1 MVVHP
6 TRTRSLLDS
15 RFSKAIEMDIDFTN
29 STSINPERRTV
40 FFANRTVTVGELV
53 EAEFMVGVDDVAEV
67 VGEAGAI

>member
-1 MVVHP
+1 
-6 TRTRSLLDS
+6 
-15 RFSKAIEMDIDFTN
+15 MDIDFTN